1 MERKNLMLQEKNIQA
16 PGCCDCMCGKILMVG
31 LYSYSAERQ
40 FFQLGQAGKVKVGIK
55 VKTSYLAST

>member
-31 LYSYSAERQ
+31 YRNL
-40 FFQLGQAGKVKVGIK
+40 L
-55 VKTSYLAST
+55 L